1 MRSCLP
7 GARRWLPV
15 LLLLFAGLLPAAHAG
30 GSTVR
35 LHFHRDSNDYAGWG
49 LHVWGSGLLL
59 PHAVSWDR
67 PLEAAGIDAFGIYFD
82 VPVEVQTRTFG
93 FILHRG
99 DTKSSP
105 RDLAVDLK
113 PGESEFWLVE
123 NSDTVHAAPPDI
135 ARPFELG
142 QQAEQQ
148 RKSEAGLWAAAAA
161 GGAVL
166 LLLVWRVSARK
177 LGSTREQ
184 LASSMAQ
191 LLQAQNEL
199 RAQGERLQAGIAD
212 ELTGLP
218 TRTALHQALQQALA
232 RAARQSHPLAVVF
245 IDLDGFKQVNDTAG
259 HDAGDQVLRTVA
271 SRLRGVLRGSDVV
284 GRVGGDEFVAVV
296 ESFDG
301 VADVLKVGRKLVR
314 AAAEPIPVGEAVH
327 QVGAS
332 VGIAL
337 FPDDGTDAATLMKAA
352 DEAMYGIKRNGKNG
366 CGFVNAA
373 RQAALQ
379 RQLAQEQRFCE
390 ALAGGGLVLQVSPL
404 HDVSSGSEAVHDT
417 AARWPAGA
425 EGLQAD
431 EVLSSLPDAAMLARY
446 DAWLLAEGC
455 RAAQR
460 LGGQAPVGVTLAG
473 AGSGTPAGI
482 DDLPMLVERA
492 LAEHG
497 VPAGRL
503 LLWLPARALAG
514 AQRTLAPL
522 ARLRTIGVRIGLT
535 GLEAC
540 EIELRRFLDLPVDLL
555 RLDSAE
561 AGKTPFAQALV
572 ALGRARG
579 FAVVSP
585 PAGSR
590 PH

>member
-1 MRSCLP
+1 MRSRLL

-15 LLLLFAGLLPAAHAG
+15 LLLLLAAALPAAHAG
-30 GSTVR
+30 SSSVR

-49 LHVWGSGLLL
+49 LHVWGPGLLL

-67 PLEAAGIDAFGIYFD
+67 PLEASGIDAFGIYFD

-113 PGESEFWLVE
+113 PGASEFWLVDD
-123 NSDTVHAAPPDI
+123 SDVVHAVRPDI

-142 QQAEQQ
+142 LQAEQQ

-166 LLLVWRVSARK
+166 LLLVWRVSARR

-184 LASSMAQ
+184 LAASMAQ

-199 RAQGERLQAGIAD
+199 RAQGERLQAGIVD

-218 TRTALHQALQQALA
+218 ARTALHQALQQALA
-232 RAARQSHPLAVVF
+232 RAARQSQPLAVVF

-271 SRLRGVLRGSDVV
+271 SRLRGVLRSSDMV

-337 FPDDGTDAATLMKAA
+337 FPDDGADAAALMKAA
-352 DEAMYGIKRNGKNG
+352 DEAMYGIKRSGKNG

-373 RQAALQ
+373 RQAQLQ
-379 RQLAQEQRFCE
+379 QLLAQEQRFCE
-390 ALAGGGLVLQVSPL
+390 ALAGGALALQVRPL
-404 HDVSSGSEAVHDT
+404 RDLSDGGEAVHDT
-417 AARWPAGA
+417 AARWPAGT
-425 EGLQAD
+425 EGPHAD
-431 EVLSSLPDAAMLARY
+431 ELLQGLPDAATLARY

-455 RAAQR
+455 RTARQLA
-460 LGGQAPVGVTLAG
+460 GSAPVGLTLAC
-473 AGSGTPAGI
+473 AGI
-482 DDLPMLVERA
+482 DALPALVEQA

-503 LLWLPARALAG
+503 LLWLPVRALAG
-514 AQRTLAPL
+514 AQRALAPL
-522 ARLRTIGVRIGLT
+522 GRLRAMGVLIGLS

-540 EIELRRFLDLPVDLL
+540 EVELRRFLELPIDVL
-555 RLDSAE
+555 RLDGDD

-579 FAVVSP
+579 FAVVSA

-590 PH
+590 PR